1 MSLILASLLLRTIVS
16 NPDAYR
22 DEILNWRQ
30 KNEADLKKDNGW
42 LAVAGLWW
50 LPEGSTPFDQ
60 SESGGVVRSEL
71 HEPNVTPIKAAFV
84 RAGRKVTVE
93 VFGDDPIFVNEK
105 KVRTAELSSSDS
117 VTWGT
122 VTMFVIERGQRV
134 GIRIYDT
141 NNKPR
146 REFTGEKWFD
156 IDPAYRIKA
165 KYTAYDKPKERPITN
180 VLGDTAP
187 VSNPGYVE
195 FTWNGKKCRLEAQD
209 AGDGL
214 FFNFKDLTSGKSTY
228 PAGRFLDAP
237 KPVGGYV
244 TVDFNRATNP
254 PCAFTDFATCPLP
267 PKANTLPVEIKA
279 GEMTYHIHK

>member
-1 MSLILASLLLRTIVS
+1 MSLILASLVLCAMRP

-22 DEILNWRQ
+22 DEIVKWRQ
-30 KNEADLKKDNGW
+30 ENEADLKKDDGW

-50 LPEGSTPFDQ
+50 LPEGVTMFNQDDDGHV
-60 SESGGVVRSEL
+60 ERSEGVIPPPGL
-71 HEPNVTPIKAAFV
+71 AQFERT
-84 RAGRKVTVE
+84 GRKVSIK
-93 VFGDDPIFVNEK
+93 VFLDTPVLVNGK
-105 KVRTAELSSSDS
+105 KVETADLTGSDA
-117 VTWGT
+117 VTWGS
-122 VTMFVIERGQRV
+122 VTMFVIERGQRI

-146 REFTGEKWFD
+146 KEFTGEKWFD
-156 IDPAYRIKA
+156 IDPAYCIKA
-165 KYTAYDKPKERPITN
+165 KYTAYDKPREMPITN

-187 VSNPGYVE
+187 VSNPGFVE
-195 FTWNGKKCRLEAQD
+195 FTWKGKKCRLEAQD
-209 AGDGL
+209 ACPGL

-237 KPVGGYV
+237 KPVDGYV

-267 PKANTLPVEIKA
+267 PKANSLPVEIKA